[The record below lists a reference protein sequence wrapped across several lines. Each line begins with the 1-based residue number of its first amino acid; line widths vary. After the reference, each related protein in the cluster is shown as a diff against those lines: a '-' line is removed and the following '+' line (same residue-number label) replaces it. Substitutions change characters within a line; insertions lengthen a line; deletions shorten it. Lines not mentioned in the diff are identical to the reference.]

1 MIDVWDYVGKDIALN
16 TFVLRFAFTAE
27 RCVAQLQQ
35 LENCDAVHT
44 FLREFIRDKELEGA

>member
-1 MIDVWDYVGKDIALN
+1 MIDVSDYVGKDVALN

-35 LENCDAVHT
+35 LENCDSVDT
-44 FLREFIRDKELEGA
+44 ILRVFVRDK